1 MYKKVNFTPSFVFAR
16 TSLISRLVIQ
26 NCSLCVEQTRN
37 VLWKRDLYVFNFNV
51 VESVIDQYVLT
62 LIHKIIDT
70 HSDNPNTVPDFVR
83 VSKYFSSSPVFSIP
97 FTMCN

>member
-1 MYKKVNFTPSFVFAR
+1 MRRTNPKRSF
-16 TSLISRLVIQ
+16 
-26 NCSLCVEQTRN
+26 
-37 VLWKRDLYVFNFNV
+37 KRDLYVFNFNV

-83 VSKYFSSSPVFSIP
+83 VIKILFFFPCFLYSLHYVQLMVSASTNS
-97 FTMCN
+97 TMQ